1 MKRPRFTI
9 AEIAL
14 FVLVLAIGLA
24 AIRSGSDAWTGAILS
39 VTYFT
44 LFCSLLGI
52 AFGRKTRRVYWLGF
66 AMLGWAYLA
75 LFLWPGLDGHIG
87 DALLSPNMFRYVA
100 DIVQPDPTP
109 PGGLQSLPPAVVGA
123 NAVGGGFTA
132 GFAAM
137 NGRANVIRIGTA
149 LEALLW
155 AFLGGWVARYFAS
168 GPEGA
173 LGQGPSNQAE
183 KP

>member
-24 AIRSGSDAWTGAILS
+24 AIRSGSDAWAGAILS

-66 AMLGWAYLA
+66 ALLGWAYLA
-75 LFLWPGLDGHIG
+75 LFLWPWPDGHIG
-87 DALLSPNMFRYVA
+87 DALWLLTCSFMLA
-100 DIVQPDPTP
+100 ISCTP
-109 PGGLQSLPPAVVGA
+109 PQPLQAV
-123 NAVGGGFTA
+123 F
-132 GFAAM
+132 
-137 NGRANVIRIGTA
+137 RACRRRSWVPMR
-149 LEALLW
+149 LEEDSPVL
-155 AFLGGWVARYFAS
+155 R
-168 GPEGA
+168 
-173 LGQGPSNQAE
+173 Q
-183 KP
+183 